1 MSSAPTV
8 RLVLGDQLTRSLSS
22 LTDLAMETDI
32 VLMAEVR
39 AEATYV
45 KHHKKKIAFLFSA
58 MRHFAARLEAEG
70 IRVAYVRHDDP
81 DNGGSLLSEV
91 RRIARDHDAER
102 IVVTEPGEYR
112 LREDMDGWT
121 KSLNIPVEIREDS
134 RFIATLDEFNAWAD
148 GRKSLRMEFFYRE
161 MRRKT
166 GILMEKGGEPT
177 GGQWNFDADN
187 RESLPETVV
196 PPERLGIEPDT
207 ITSSVLMEVEAAFPD
222 HFGDLEPF
230 DFAVTA
236 EDAETLFDHFLKDC
250 LPLFGTYQD
259 AMKGG
264 DPYLFHSLIGQYLN
278 AGLLDPLACC
288 EGAETQYRKGKVPL
302 NAAEGFIRQILG
314 WREFVRGIYWREMP
328 DYKERNTFGA
338 DRPLPDFFWTG
349 ETRMACLRDVV
360 QTTKA
365 NAYAHHIQRL
375 MITGNFALLA
385 GLSPEQ
391 VNEWYLIVYADAYEW
406 VQLPNTHGMA
416 LYADGGLLASKPYA
430 ASGAYIN
437 RMSNYCKSCHYK
449 VSKKN
454 GAQACPFNYLYWN
467 FLIEN
472 EEHLKDNPRIAM
484 PYRTLAKM
492 DPERRDAVKEDAAR
506 FFRSL
511 KDESGAK
518 PAKSKERRHA

>member
-1 MSSAPTV
+1 MSASRTL

-22 LTDLAMETDI
+22 LTDLDPQTDC
-32 VLMAEVR
+32 VLMAEVT

-58 MRHFAARLEAEG
+58 MRHFAAELEADD
-70 IRVAYVRHDDP
+70 IRVIYVRHDDAK
-81 DNGGSLLSEV
+81 NAGSLLTEV
-91 RRIARDHDAER
+91 RRVAGEHGADR

-112 LREDMDGWT
+112 LREDMDGWA
-121 KSLNIPVEIREDS
+121 KALNRPVEIRDDD
-134 RFIATLDEFNAWAD
+134 RFIATRGEFNAWAE

-166 GILMEKGGEPT
+166 GILMEKDGEPT

-187 RESLPETVV
+187 REALPETVV
-196 PPERLGIEPDT
+196 PPGRLGIEPDGM
-207 ITSSVLMEVEAAFPD
+207 TSSVLMEVEAAFPD

-236 EDAETLFDHFLKDC
+236 QDAETLFEHFLTDC

-264 DPYLFHSLIGQYLN
+264 EPFLYHSLIAQYIN

-288 EGAETQYRKGKVPL
+288 RAAERRYRDGQAPL
-302 NAAEGFIRQILG
+302 NAVEGFIRQILG

-328 DYKERNTFGA
+328 SYKARNTFGA
-338 DRPLPDFFWTG
+338 NRPLPDFFWTG
-349 ETRMACLRDVV
+349 NTRMACIRDVV

-375 MITGNFALLA
+375 MVTGNFALLA
-385 GLSPEQ
+385 GLDPDA

-437 RMSNYCKSCHYK
+437 RMSDYCKSCHYK

-467 FLIEN
+467 FLIDN
-472 EEHLKDNPRIAM
+472 EDHLKNNPRIAM

-492 DPERRDAVKEDAAR
+492 DPERRTAVREDAAR
-506 FFRSL
+506 FFRSMTKETTAGS
-511 KDESGAK
+511 KDHS
-518 PAKSKERRHA
+518 HA